1 MSVLRNLPISRKF
14 LLAFGA
20 VCLLCTLLGSVAA
33 LSFFKVNSVL
43 GHIVD
48 HSTPSIT
55 ALGDIRYSVATIR
68 RTDALLLLCDSP
80 ACTSRADRKAQEL
93 RCRLQQCG

>member
-55 ALGDIRYSVATIR
+55 ALGDIRYSVAPSAA
-68 RTDALLLLCDSP
+68 RTHCFCCATRPP
-80 ACTSRADRKAQEL
+80 AHL
-93 RCRLQQCG
+93 G